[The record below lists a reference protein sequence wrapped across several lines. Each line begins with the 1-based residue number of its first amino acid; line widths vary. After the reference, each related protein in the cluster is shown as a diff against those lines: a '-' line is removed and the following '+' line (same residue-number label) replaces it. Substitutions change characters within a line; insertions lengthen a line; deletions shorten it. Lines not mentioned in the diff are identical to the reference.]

1 LKQYTWVNDNAI
13 SNYWNDVWAED
24 SGWQQVQCIFLITD
38 NNCVARIVST
48 LIADNIINAV
58 AKNVSGFAFTFIA
71 PLGTEEY

>member
-1 LKQYTWVNDNAI
+1 
-13 SNYWNDVWAED
+13 
-24 SGWQQVQCIFLITD
+24 VQRVLLITD